1 MYVLHQE
8 YSKEVC
14 PGCPTQSR
22 NLPLPEFLF
31 SQAPHT
37 HSPIVSLS
45 HTHSLAFLLVNTK
58 RSSPLY
64 FPRTV
69 MLLVLSHGKAESVTT
84 CKDRRQ
90 QK

>member
-14 PGCPTQSR
+14 PGFPTQSR

-45 HTHSLAFLLVNTK
+45 HTLISFSFSEYK
-58 RSSPLY
+58 
-64 FPRTV
+64 
-69 MLLVLSHGKAESVTT
+69 EI
-84 CKDRRQ
+84 
-90 QK
+90 